1 MNAVTTAEYVV
12 LETTLPDDMQMEIN
26 KYAKQGYKLVSY
38 SPVFDDSNRAVLYTA
53 VMMRESTHTSALAER
68 VTAMAEDVISLEKR
82 IEEIEAKIDWSK

>member
-12 LETTLPDDMQMEIN
+12 FEEIYYGALETKLNQHAQLGFKLAHFTETPPNDVDD
-26 KYAKQGYKLVSY
+26 GH
-38 SPVFDDSNRAVLYTA
+38 FTA